1 MNFFLVL
8 GALLFLDVL
17 GRTLVNHAHEQ
28 NNKRFLYIAVGVYAL
43 LVYALFKSYAYDR
56 FCTISALWDA
66 GTLIIS
72 ILIGKFLL
80 KEKTTTIENI
90 GFLLIVIGFMIIT
103 ISSHKNKKNDIDIT
117 CLENVTTEALTITK
131 KK

>member
-1 MNFFLVL
+1 MNFLFVV

-28 NNKRFLYIAVGVYAL
+28 NNKRFLYIAFCVYAL
-43 LVYALFKSYAYDR
+43 LVYALFKSYSYDR
-56 FCTISALWDA
+56 FCTISAIWDA

-90 GFLLIVIGFMIIT
+90 GFLLIVIGFIIIT
-103 ISSHKNKKNDIDIT
+103 ISSYKNTKNDIDIK
-117 CLENVTTEALTITK
+117 CLENVTTEALTTTK

>member
-1 MNFFLVL
+1 M

-17 GRTLVNHAHEQ
+17 GRTFVNHAHEQ

-43 LVYALFKSYAYDR
+43 LVYALFKSYSYDR

-80 KEKTTTIENI
+80 KEKTTTIENL
-90 GFLLIVIGFMIIT
+90 GFLFIVIGFLIVS
-103 ISSHKNKKNDIDIT
+103 ISSYKNKKDIDIT
-117 CLENVTTEALTITK
+117 CLENVTTEALTTTTTK
-131 KK
+131 K

>member
-43 LVYALFKSYAYDR
+43 LVYALFKSYSYDR
-56 FCTISALWDA
+56 FCSISALWDA

-90 GFLLIVIGFMIIT
+90 GFLLIVIGFLIIS
-103 ISSHKNKKNDIDIT
+103 ISSYKNTTKDIDT
-117 CLENVTTEALTITK
+117 LCLENVTTEALTTTK

>member
-17 GRTLVNHAHEQ
+17 GRTLVNNAHEQ

-43 LVYALFKSYAYDR
+43 LVYALFKSYSYDR

-90 GFLLIVIGFMIIT
+90 GFLLIVIGFMII
-103 ISSHKNKKNDIDIT
+103 SSSSYKNKKKDIDIT
-117 CLENVTTEALTITK
+117 CLENVTTEALTTK